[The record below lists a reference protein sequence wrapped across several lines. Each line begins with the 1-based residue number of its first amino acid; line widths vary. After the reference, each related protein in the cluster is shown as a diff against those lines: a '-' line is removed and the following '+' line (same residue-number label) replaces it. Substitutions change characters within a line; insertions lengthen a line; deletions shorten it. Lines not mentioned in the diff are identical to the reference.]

1 MHNDILD
8 LRAFYDSP
16 LGHMARRTI
25 RRRLRALWPDVRRDV
40 ILGLGYATP
49 YLGPFRDE
57 AERTIALM
65 PASQGCTPW
74 PRQGAKRVALTE
86 EGELPLPDYSVDR
99 VILVH
104 GLETT
109 ELRQQLFAEIWRVM
123 SSTGKLIVVVPNRR
137 GLWARSDRTPF
148 GHGHPYS
155 AGQLR
160 RVLKEYEFVPQ
171 RLDRALFVPPLR
183 TRLFLG
189 AAPAWEQV
197 GRRWFEGFGGVL
209 LLEASKQVYRVAG
222 TRSRARVARPVLMPR
237 PQVAGRLAEPAVAR
251 RPADAPEPPAPAL
264 AAE

>member
-8 LRAFYDSP
+8 LRSFYDSA
-16 LGHMARRTI
+16 LGHVARRMI
-25 RRRLRALWPDVRRDV
+25 RRRLRELWPDVRRDV
-40 ILGLGYATP
+40 VLGLGYATP

-57 AERTIALM
+57 AERVIALM
-65 PASQGCTPW
+65 PATQGVTPW
-74 PRQGAKRVALTE
+74 PRQGLQKAVALTE
-86 EGELPLPDYSVDR
+86 ESELPLPDYSVDR

-109 ELRQQLFAEIWRVM
+109 ELRQQLLAEIWRVM
-123 SSTGKLIVVVPNRR
+123 ASTGRLIVVAPNRR
-137 GLWARSDRTPF
+137 GLWSRADRTPF

-160 RVLKEYEFVPQ
+160 RVLKEYRFEPQ

-183 TRLFLG
+183 SRLLLG

-197 GRRWFEGFGGVL
+197 GHRWFEGFGGVL
-209 LLEASKQVYRVAG
+209 LIEASKRIYQVAG
-222 TRSRARVARPVLMPR
+222 TRSPARRARPVLMPR
-237 PQVAGRLAEPAVAR
+237 PQVANRSAVD
-251 RPADAPEPPAPAL
+251 PVPAPGSPAI